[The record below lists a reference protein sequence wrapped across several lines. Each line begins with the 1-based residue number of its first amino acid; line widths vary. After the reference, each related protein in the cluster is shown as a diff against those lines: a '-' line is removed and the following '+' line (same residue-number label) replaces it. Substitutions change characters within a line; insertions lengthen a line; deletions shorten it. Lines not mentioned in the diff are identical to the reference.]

1 MQHQAVAPLPVLTAN
16 QNINIAEC
24 PQLGDGVKLLYVPA
38 LDGHMGYP
46 LFAQPLREAFKISE
60 AVCADIYR
68 PIQQLGQFFV
78 NGSIGDKVIFAVHIG
93 DYGLDIMSICLAE

>member
-1 MQHQAVAPLPVLTAN
+1 MQHQAVAPLPVLAAN

-24 PQLGDGVKLLYVPA
+24 PQLGDRVKLLYVPA

-46 LFAQPLREAFKISE
+46 LFTQPLREAFKISE
-60 AVCADIYR
+60 AVCANIYR
-68 PIQQLGQFFV
+68 PIKQLGQLLV
-78 NGSIGDKVIFAVHIG
+78 NISIGYKVIFAVHIG